1 MICSPVLIRDKTAT
15 ILLQFLT
22 WMGYACIQFSFL
34 RFMRDKLS
42 RVVGSKNR
50 KNDFYIHLYKI
61 CLHPDIFYSIFIY
74 QQGRKGKPRAKFSNF
89 PFVIPFFSLAESS
102 FKSFFLHFYIYPRI
116 MYILQKMKILRIFDI
131 LDFLFHG
138 WKYGCSLSRNLVSSL
153 SL

>member
-1 MICSPVLIRDKTAT
+1 MQNSYKYNNIRIFFFILILFIGVNFD
-15 ILLQFLT
+15 LLSRFDPRQNGNDSFAVFNET

-89 PFVIPFFSLAESS
+89 PFLISIFF
-102 FKSFFLHFYIYPRI
+102 PCRI
-116 MYILQKMKILRIFDI
+116 IF
-131 LDFLFHG
+131 
-138 WKYGCSLSRNLVSSL
+138 
-153 SL
+153 